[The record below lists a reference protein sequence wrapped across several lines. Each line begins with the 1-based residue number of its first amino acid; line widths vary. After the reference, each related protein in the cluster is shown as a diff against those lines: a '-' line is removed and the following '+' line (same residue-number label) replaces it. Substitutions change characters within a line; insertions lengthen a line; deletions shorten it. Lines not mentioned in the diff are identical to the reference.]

1 MEEMTRKTESQQSQS
16 GGRMAKRIV
25 GAIFGVI
32 EVILAFRFIFK
43 LLGADPDSGF
53 VKFIYG
59 ITQWFVGLFEGI
71 FSKVATSGLEV
82 KSIFEPATLIAML
95 VVGLIAWLVMV
106 IMTPRKG
113 TRIESSEYTGPADK
127 PQ

>member
-1 MEEMTRKTESQQSQS
+1 MEEMTRNTSTQNTQS
-16 GGRMAKRIV
+16 GGRMAKRVV

-43 LLGADPDSGF
+43 LLGADPGSGF
-53 VKFIYG
+53 VRFIYD
-59 ITQWFVGLFEGI
+59 ITQFFVGLFEGI
-71 FSKVATSGLEV
+71 FSKVASDGVEV

-95 VVGLIAWLVMV
+95 VIALIAWLVMV
-106 IMTPRKG
+106 VMTPRKG
-113 TRIESSEYTGPADK
+113 TRVESSEHTGPSDR